1 LAPTS
6 GETPK
11 TSGAASADIE
21 GVQSKVTGCD
31 QSRPIGP
38 NGRNGSKADI
48 GELARSTLPVLEDEQ
63 QEEGPMMRPLLL
75 LSVTALL
82 LPACQAGEKSG
93 NNIAEGNAAAAVNV
107 GADEQAI
114 RGQVD
119 RWLQLVKAKDAA
131 GIAALYAEDGAVMP
145 PNAAIGKGRAAIQQ
159 AWASMMQTPGFDLTF
174 DPEQIIVSASG
185 DMALDRGTYRLA
197 VAPNGTAQ
205 TDTGKYVVVW
215 RKIGSEWKAAADI
228 FNSDLPA
235 SGG

>member
-1 LAPTS
+1 MTKS
-6 GETPK
+6 
-11 TSGAASADIE
+11 
-21 GVQSKVTGCD
+21 
-31 QSRPIGP
+31 
-38 NGRNGSKADI
+38 
-48 GELARSTLPVLEDEQ
+48 
-63 QEEGPMMRPLLL
+63 LLL

-82 LPACQAGEKSG
+82 LPACQVGEKPA
-93 NNIAEGNAAAAVNV
+93 NNTAEVNTAVAIDT

-114 RGQVD
+114 RGHVN

-145 PNAAIGKGRAAIQQ
+145 PNAPIGKGRTAIQQ
-159 AWASMMQTPGFDLTF
+159 TWASMMRTPGFDLTIA
-174 DPEQIIVSASG
+174 PEQIVVSSSG
-185 DMALDRGTYRLA
+185 DMALDRGTYRLTI
-197 VAPNGTAQ
+197 APNGTTQ

>member
-1 LAPTS
+1 MTKS
-6 GETPK
+6 
-11 TSGAASADIE
+11 
-21 GVQSKVTGCD
+21 
-31 QSRPIGP
+31 
-38 NGRNGSKADI
+38 
-48 GELARSTLPVLEDEQ
+48 
-63 QEEGPMMRPLLL
+63 LLL
-75 LSVTALL
+75 LSVTGLL
-82 LPACQAGEKSG
+82 LTACQVGEKPS
-93 NNIAEGNAAAAVNV
+93 NDAAELSNTAAVGT

-119 RWLQLVKAKDAA
+119 HWLQLVKSKDAA

-145 PNAAIGKGRAAIQQ
+145 PNAPIGKGRAAIQES
-159 AWASMMQTPGFDLTF
+159 WASMMQTPGFDLTF
-174 DPEQIIVSASG
+174 VPEQIIVSSSG
-185 DMALDRGTYRLA
+185 DMALDRGTYTLT